1 MKRLEKLF
9 SDKVNA
15 IKRDV
20 KLRKVKAALNN
31 AKLNLEEDLAT
42 ATLEMEEATIQL
54 ADTED
59 VTTILHRILNAKANK
74 EAAEL
79 GLKRIEEVMNYLN
92 EDI

>member
-59 VTTILHRILNAKANK
+59 VTAILHRILNAKANK

>member
-54 ADTED
+54 ADNED
-59 VTTILHRILNAKANK
+59 VTAILHRILNAKTNK

>member
-59 VTTILHRILNAKANK
+59 VTAILHRILNAKTNK

>member
-15 IKRDV
+15 IKRDI

-31 AKLNLEEDLAT
+31 AKLNLEEDFAT
-42 ATLEMEEATIQL
+42 ATLKMEEATIQL

-59 VTTILHRILNAKANK
+59 VTTTLHRILDAKADK

-79 GLKRIEEVMNYLN
+79 GLKRIKEVMNYLD